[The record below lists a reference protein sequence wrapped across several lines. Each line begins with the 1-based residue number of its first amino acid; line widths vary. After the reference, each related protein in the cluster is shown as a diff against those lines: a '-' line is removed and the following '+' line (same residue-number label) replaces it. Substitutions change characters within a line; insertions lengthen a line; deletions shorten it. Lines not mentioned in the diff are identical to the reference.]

1 MSSLYSFYV
10 WYEGECKKYELSE
23 YIDTEPYQYY
33 GDGEDNSDKT
43 IFIPLNEIIEN
54 EAYSN
59 IIDYFTNLFMEYLNR
74 IADIKKSDENK
85 KIIKETLI
93 KNIEGFDVDKIF
105 LHSFYKDKDIITYRG
120 YDYIR
125 IQFNNDSVINK
136 KGIIAFIKYLIGMF

>member
-33 GDGEDNSDKT
+33 GNGEDNSDKT
-43 IFIPLNEIIEN
+43 DFIPINKIIES
-54 EAYSN
+54 ETYIV

-74 IADIKKSDENK
+74 IADIKKSEENK

-125 IQFNNDSVINK
+125 IKFNDTSIVNK
-136 KGIIAFIKYLIGMF
+136 KGINAFINCFIKMF

>member
-1 MSSLYSFYV
+1 MSSFYSFYV

-33 GDGEDNSDKT
+33 GNGEDNSDKT
-43 IFIPLNEIIEN
+43 DFIPINKIIES
-54 EAYSN
+54 ETY
-59 IIDYFTNLFMEYLNR
+59 IVIVDYFTNLFMEYLNR
-74 IADIKKSDENK
+74 IADIKKSEENK

-125 IQFNNDSVINK
+125 IKFNDTSIVNK
-136 KGIIAFIKYLIGMF
+136 KGINAFINCLIKMF

>member
-1 MSSLYSFYV
+1 MSSLYSFYA
-10 WYEGECKKYELSE
+10 WYEGECKKYELSK

-33 GDGEDNSDKT
+33 GNGEDNSDKT
-43 IFIPLNEIIEN
+43 DFIPMNKIIES
-54 EAYSN
+54 ETYIV
-59 IIDYFTNLFMEYLNR
+59 IIDYFTNLFIEYLNR

-93 KNIEGFDVDKIF
+93 KNIEGFDIDKIF

-125 IQFNNDSVINK
+125 IKFNNTSIVNK
-136 KGIIAFIKYLIGMF
+136 KGIDAFINCLIKMF

>member
-1 MSSLYSFYV
+1 MSDLYSFYV

-43 IFIPLNEIIEN
+43 DFIPMNKIIES
-54 EAYSN
+54 ETYTV

-74 IADIKKSDENK
+74 IADVKKSEENK
-85 KIIKETLI
+85 KIIKKTLI

-125 IQFNNDSVINK
+125 IKFNDTSIVNK
-136 KGIIAFIKYLIGMF
+136 KGINAFINYLIKMF

>member
-1 MSSLYSFYV
+1 MSGLYSFYA

-33 GDGEDNSDKT
+33 GNGEDNSDKT
-43 IFIPLNEIIEN
+43 DFIPMNKIIES
-54 EAYSN
+54 ETY
-59 IIDYFTNLFMEYLNR
+59 IVIVDYFTNLFIEYLNR

-93 KNIEGFDVDKIF
+93 KNIEGFDIDKIF

-125 IQFNNDSVINK
+125 IQFNNNSVVNK

>member
-33 GDGEDNSDKT
+33 GNGEDNSDKT
-43 IFIPLNEIIEN
+43 DFIPINKIIES
-54 EAYSN
+54 ETYIV

-74 IADIKKSDENK
+74 IVDIKKSEENK

-125 IQFNNDSVINK
+125 IKFNDTSIVNK
-136 KGIIAFIKYLIGMF
+136 KGINAFINCFIKMF

>member
-1 MSSLYSFYV
+1 
-10 WYEGECKKYELSE
+10 
-23 YIDTEPYQYY
+23 
-33 GDGEDNSDKT
+33 
-43 IFIPLNEIIEN
+43 
-54 EAYSN
+54 
-59 IIDYFTNLFMEYLNR
+59 MEYLNR

-125 IQFNNDSVINK
+125 IQFNNDSVVNK